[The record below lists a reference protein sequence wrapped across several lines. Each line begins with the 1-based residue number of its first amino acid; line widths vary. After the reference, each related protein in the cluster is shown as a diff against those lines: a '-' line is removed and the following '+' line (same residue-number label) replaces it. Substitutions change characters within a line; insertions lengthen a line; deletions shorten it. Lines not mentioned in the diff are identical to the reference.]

1 MIYIQSGKI
10 PQKRHT
16 VFKSEEGKFYYEQ
29 LFGTEGFH
37 GISSLLYHIHRPTQ
51 IVRVGEPKNVSP
63 KIAIEKNAT
72 PRMFKGKDV
81 KPEDDFMDSRKI
93 LMFNGDLKMGLAK
106 PKKSMD
112 YFYKNGDCDELL
124 FVHEGSGTMKTM
136 LGNLDFEKGDYLIIP
151 RGTIYQMDFQSENNV
166 FLFVE
171 ANSPIYTPKR
181 YRNEFG
187 QLLEHSP
194 FCERDMVAPTFVAP
208 VDEKGEFLIKVKKED
223 QLWDFTYA
231 THPFDVVGWDGYFY
245 PYKFNIKNFEP
256 ITGRVHLPPPIH
268 QNFEAHNFVICSFV
282 ARLYDYHPEAIPAP
296 YNHSN
301 IDSDEVLFYT
311 EGDFMSRNH
320 IDLMDF
326 TLHPG
331 GIVHGPHPGA
341 MERSIGK
348 KSTEEYAVMVDPF
361 RPFKLTEEALKVE
374 DTTYLTSWLEE
385 EGNHKE
391 DRSQE

>member
-1 MIYIQSGKI
+1 MRYHSSGNI

-16 VFKSEEGKFYYEQ
+16 VFKSPEDNFYYEQ

-51 IVRVGEPKNVSP
+51 IKEVKLYKDATPQIAVAKN
-63 KIAIEKNAT
+63 IQ

-81 KPEDDFMDSRKI
+81 TPEDDFLESRKI
-93 LMFNGDLKMGLAK
+93 LMLNNDLKMGLAK
-106 PKKSMD
+106 PRKSTG
-112 YFYKNGDCDELL
+112 YFYKNAHMDELF
-124 FVHEGSGTMKTM
+124 FVHEGKGVLKTFVGD
-136 LGNLDFEKGDYLIIP
+136 LEFGVGDYLIIP
-151 RGTIYQMDFQSENNV
+151 RGTIYQMEFETENNV
-166 FLFVE
+166 LFFIE
-171 ANSPIYTPKR
+171 SNSPIYTPKR

-194 FCERDMVAPTFVAP
+194 FCERDIIVPTLYAPK
-208 VDEKGEFLIKVKKED
+208 DEKGEFLIKVKKED
-223 QLWDFTYA
+223 MIWDITYA
-231 THPFDVVGWDGYFY
+231 THPFDVVGWDGFFY
-245 PYKFNIKNFEP
+245 PFKFNIKNFEP
-256 ITGRVHLPPPIH
+256 ITGRVHQPPPVH
-268 QNFEAHNFVICSFV
+268 QTFEAHNFVVCSFV
-282 ARLYDYHPEAIPAP
+282 ARLFDYHSLAIPAP

-341 MERSIGK
+341 MERSIGVK
-348 KSTEEYAVMVDPF
+348 ETHEYAVMVDPF
-361 RPFKLTEEALKVE
+361 RPLLLTEEAMKVE
-374 DTTYLTSWLEE
+374 DPSYLTSWLE
-385 EGNHKE
+385 
-391 DRSQE
+391 

>member
-1 MIYIQSGKI
+1 MRYHSSGNI

-16 VFKSEEGKFYYEQ
+16 VFKSPEDNFYYEQ

-51 IVRVGEPKNVSP
+51 IKEVKLYKDATP
-63 KIAIEKNAT
+63 KIAVAKNIQ

-81 KPEDDFMDSRKI
+81 TPEDDFLESRKI
-93 LMFNGDLKMGLAK
+93 LMLNNDLKMGLAK
-106 PKKSMD
+106 PRKSTE
-112 YFYKNGDCDELL
+112 YFYKNAHMDELF
-124 FVHEGSGTMKTM
+124 FVHEGKGILKTFV
-136 LGNLDFEKGDYLIIP
+136 GDLDFGVGDYLIIP
-151 RGTIYQMDFQSENNV
+151 RGTIYQMEFETENNV
-166 FLFVE
+166 LFFIE
-171 ANSPIYTPKR
+171 SNSPIYTPKR

-194 FCERDMVAPTFVAP
+194 FCERDIIQPKLNAPK
-208 VDEKGEFLIKVKKED
+208 DEKGEFLIKVKKD
-223 QLWDFTYA
+223 DMIWDITYA
-231 THPFDVVGWDGYFY
+231 THPFDVVGWDGFFY
-245 PYKFNIKNFEP
+245 PFKFNIKNFEP
-256 ITGRVHLPPPIH
+256 ITGRVHQPPPVH
-268 QNFEAHNFVICSFV
+268 QNFEAHNFVVCSFV
-282 ARLYDYHPEAIPAP
+282 ARLFDYHPDAIPAP

-341 MERSIGK
+341 MERSIGVK
-348 KSTEEYAVMVDPF
+348 ETHEYAVMVDPF
-361 RPFKLTEEALKVE
+361 RPLLLTEEAMKVE
-374 DTTYLTSWLEE
+374 DPSYLTSWLE
-385 EGNHKE
+385 
-391 DRSQE
+391 

>member
-1 MIYIQSGKI
+1 MRYHSSGNI

-16 VFKSEEGKFYYEQ
+16 VFKSPEDNFYYEQ

-51 IVRVGEPKNVSP
+51 IKEVKLYKDATPQIAVAKN
-63 KIAIEKNAT
+63 IQ

-81 KPEDDFMDSRKI
+81 TPEDDFLESRKI
-93 LMFNGDLKMGLAK
+93 LMLNNDLKMGLAK
-106 PKKSMD
+106 PRKSTG
-112 YFYKNGDCDELL
+112 YFYKNAHMDELF
-124 FVHEGSGTMKTM
+124 FVHEGKGVLKTFVGD
-136 LGNLDFEKGDYLIIP
+136 LEFGVGDYLIIP
-151 RGTIYQMDFQSENNV
+151 RGTIYQMEFETENNV
-166 FLFVE
+166 LFFIE
-171 ANSPIYTPKR
+171 SNSPIYTPKR

-194 FCERDMVAPTFVAP
+194 FCERDIIVPTLYAPK
-208 VDEKGEFLIKVKKED
+208 DEKGEFLIKVKKED
-223 QLWDFTYA
+223 MIWDITYA
-231 THPFDVVGWDGYFY
+231 THPFDVVGWDGFFY
-245 PYKFNIKNFEP
+245 PFKFNIKNFEP
-256 ITGRVHLPPPIH
+256 ITGRVHQPPPVH
-268 QNFEAHNFVICSFV
+268 QTFEAHNFVVCSFV
-282 ARLYDYHPEAIPAP
+282 ARLFDYHPLAIPAP

-341 MERSIGK
+341 MERSIGVK
-348 KSTEEYAVMVDPF
+348 ETHEYAVMVDPF
-361 RPFKLTEEALKVE
+361 RPLLLTEEAMKVE
-374 DTTYLTSWLEE
+374 DPSYLTSWLE
-385 EGNHKE
+385 
-391 DRSQE
+391 

>member
-1 MIYIQSGKI
+1 MRYHTLGNI

-16 VFKSEEGKFYYEQ
+16 IFKSPEDQFYYEQ

-51 IVRVGEPKNVSP
+51 IKNVTLSKDVTP
-63 KIAIEKNAT
+63 KVAIDKNVT
-72 PRMFKGKDV
+72 PRMFKGMNIT
-81 KPEDDFMDSRKI
+81 PEDDFLDSRKV
-93 LMFNGDLKMGLAK
+93 LLLNNDLKMGLAK
-106 PKKSMD
+106 PRKSTE
-112 YFYKNGDCDELL
+112 YFYKNAHNDELL
-124 FVHEGSGTMKTM
+124 FVHEGSGTLKTFV
-136 LGNLDFEKGDYLIIP
+136 GNLSFSVGDYLIIP
-151 RGTIYQMDFQSENNV
+151 RGTIYQIEFDTEKNV
-166 FLFVE
+166 LLFIE
-171 ANSPIYTPKR
+171 SQSPIYTPKR

-194 FCERDMVAPTFVAP
+194 FCERDIITPTYVDP
-208 VDEKGEFLIKVKKED
+208 IDEKGEFLIKVKKENVI
-223 QLWDFTYA
+223 WDFIYA

-245 PYKFNIKNFEP
+245 PFKFNIKNFEP
-256 ITGRVHLPPPIH
+256 ITGRIHQPPPVH
-268 QNFEAHNFVICSFV
+268 QTFEAHNFVVCSFC
-282 ARLYDYHPEAIPAP
+282 ARLFDYHPLAIPAP

-341 MERSIGK
+341 MERSIGVK
-348 KSTEEYAVMVDPF
+348 ETHEYAVMVDPF
-361 RPFKLTEEALKVE
+361 RPLMITDEAIKVE
-374 DTTYLTSWLEE
+374 DPSYVTSWLE
-385 EGNHKE
+385 
-391 DRSQE
+391 